1 MQRRHSISG
10 SAASATEPAA
20 AEPAAADQS
29 TVEPL
34 TAEAAAAGLTFEPST
49 GAWQHIQPVCKCSEF
64 GIVCTASRTVGS
76 QHVTKVLPG
85 TRVVTAAHSCIV
97 RVSKQNGSAP
107 HPNSC
112 QAPASAGRVPLPATT
127 RLSSLKAQ
135 PASTSMTTALM
146 LTRLAE
152 QRCQVVDKLAMPSF
166 RAAAVRRWPL
176 LDRGALP
183 HTVTS
188 MARAV
193 RLPCNQSGEAAWFGC
208 LHCWHSRFAVAVR
221 PQGMCPVL
229 TVTPPTIKESVRFT
243 IMVTTN
249 SYCEV

>member
-49 GAWQHIQPVCKCSEF
+49 GTWQHIQPVCKCSEF

-135 PASTSMTTALM
+135 PASPSLTT
-146 LTRLAE
+146 
-152 QRCQVVDKLAMPSF
+152 
-166 RAAAVRRWPL
+166 
-176 LDRGALP
+176 
-183 HTVTS
+183 
-188 MARAV
+188 
-193 RLPCNQSGEAAWFGC
+193 
-208 LHCWHSRFAVAVR
+208 
-221 PQGMCPVL
+221 L
-229 TVTPPTIKESVRFT
+229 TVVGRSRGVLETGLGCISLLAFSCLTLTQLILNVHIANAASTASGCTMLMIVACLEHQPTPPLTCLCNASKLWPQFA
-243 IMVTTN
+243 
-249 SYCEV
+249 